1 MARFYAGPANYLA
14 LPVHNLRSALPAAGT
29 ECMEQKAVCQRGVS
43 AALPDAKAWGH
54 VRLLAFLV
62 VGREQKEDVFLRVG
76 ALDYGPVPSVDHPR
90 PWLDFYINPSDA
102 KARRLLQV
110 PALPDSDEWYRDLK
124 HWITHCDKEHSD
136 CQVGRGCTLP
146 KRVLD
151 LGFDGVESLDVVL
164 RETDHH
170 QCSGPYIAL
179 SYSWGSGQ
187 NLTTTK
193 ANIDSHRTRI
203 LWEDVPTLFRD
214 VIKVARALS
223 ARFLWIDALCIV
235 QDDENDWSQEA
246 QKMGSYYGNAW
257 LTIAADDA
265 PGVSH
270 TIFPPQRNPAMWLD
284 QGPTGNGTP
293 PVLLHRIPTHIDM
306 TDSVVAGSFPSV
318 QLFSRAWALQ
328 ERLLSRRILH
338 MGPQEVVWECSSTIR
353 CECGRPTDVW
363 FGTPLGSSVPFRE
376 RHHKALHSPPETAP
390 RLGDYWEVMLA
401 KYLAMQLS
409 FDDDRL
415 KAIAALAKDFKASDQ
430 RRAAPAVEQNGR
442 LRSPPQLG
450 DYVFGL
456 WTQRLPASLLWATT
470 TVPSPHEPPVRNP
483 NFPTWSWASIP
494 GSWLYQTSF
503 SSTHG
508 YMDGIVA
515 KSAVLEVPDE
525 AWDITD
531 RPSASH
537 TSLRRP
543 PRIVVE
549 GAAVAAKCRC
559 IATTTRTMSTGTSTS
574 CKWELSDDMSG
585 GRGSHT
591 VQLDLEPRDD
601 ITEISLVC
609 VEIAQ
614 STWGGSTR
622 KTRYHGLLLEPSAL
636 FPGYYMRLGTME
648 ATSDWYQAN
657 GAIGGKYSII

>member
-1 MARFYAGPANYLA
+1 MAATPEQWLDSMLDLPTISLSPCTTCEALFRQPGLSVWNKRPFAREVQSSGVACARCRLVYA
-14 LPVHNLRSALPAAGT
+14 
-29 ECMEQKAVCQRGVS
+29 GVS

-76 ALDYGPVPSVDHPR
+76 ALDYGPVPSDP
-90 PWLDFYINPSDA
+90 L
-102 KARRLLQV
+102 
-110 PALPDSDEWYRDLK
+110 
-124 HWITHCDKEHSD
+124 
-136 CQVGRGCTLP
+136 
-146 KRVLD
+146 
-151 LGFDGVESLDVVL
+151 
-164 RETDHH
+164 
-170 QCSGPYIAL
+170 
-179 SYSWGSGQ
+179 
-187 NLTTTK
+187 
-193 ANIDSHRTRI
+193 
-203 LWEDVPTLFRD
+203 EDVPTLFRD

-338 MGPQEVVWECSSTIR
+338 MGPQE
-353 CECGRPTDVW
+353 
-363 FGTPLGSSVPFRE
+363 GSSVPFRE

-648 ATSDWYQAN
+648 ATSDWFQAN